1 MGSTTSDRVTY
12 LRYTGDE
19 SQQLE
24 KPLVREAPWTIHV
37 NGQELVTLLCTP
49 VKINF
54 MVLGFLAAE
63 GLIQSL
69 DDVALL
75 RVCEEEKGVIDVML
89 TTADGSSVSSP
100 PSHPVLL
107 SGCGRGITFDDFSRA
122 QAKLNS
128 RLAVSPRDL
137 SRLMREL
144 RQRAETYRMA
154 GGIHASALA
163 DSEALLVMAED
174 VGRHNTLDKIRGEC
188 MFRGI
193 PTKDRLLLTTGRISS
208 EMVNKAVKMEVPI
221 VASLTSPTDLA
232 IRLAQAWEM
241 TIVGYVRGDKMNV
254 YTRPD
259 RVTSDSSESDSCVDG
274 LEANE

>member
-1 MGSTTSDRVTY
+1 MGSKISDKVAY
-12 LRYTGDE
+12 LRYAGDE
-19 SQQLE
+19 SEQLE

-49 VKINF
+49 DKMNF
-54 MVLGFLAAE
+54 MALGFLAAE
-63 GLIQSL
+63 GLIQRL

-75 RVCEEEKGVIDVML
+75 RVCEEQEGIIDVML
-89 TTADGSSVSSP
+89 TNVDALSVGSL
-100 PSHPVLL
+100 PSHPILL
-107 SGCGRGITFDDFSRA
+107 SGCGRGITFDDLSRS

-128 RLAVSPRDL
+128 SLTVSATDI

-144 RQRAETYRMA
+144 RQRAQTYRIA
-154 GGIHASALA
+154 GGTHTSALA
-163 DSEALLVMAED
+163 DSEGLLVVAED

-193 PTKDRLLLTTGRISS
+193 STKDRLVLTTGRISS

-221 VASLTSPTDLA
+221 VASLTSPTDLGVK
-232 IRLAQAWEM
+232 LAHTWEM

-259 RVTSDSSESDSCVDG
+259 RVTVD
-274 LEANE
+274 

>member
-1 MGSTTSDRVTY
+1 MGSRKSHKVTY

-19 SQQLE
+19 SEHLE
-24 KPLVREAPWTIHV
+24 KSLVREAPWTIHV

-49 VKINF
+49 DKMNF
-54 MVLGFLAAE
+54 MALGFLAAE
-63 GLIQSL
+63 GVIQRL

-75 RVCEEEKGVIDVML
+75 RVCEDEEGVIDVML
-89 TTADGSSVSSP
+89 TNADAVSVGTA

-107 SGCGRGITFDDFSRA
+107 SGCGRGITFDDLSRN

-128 RLAVSPRDL
+128 SLTVSATDI

-144 RQRAETYRMA
+144 QQRAETYRIA
-154 GGIHASALA
+154 GGTHASALA
-163 DSEALLVMAED
+163 DIGGLLVVAED

-193 PTKDRLLLTTGRISS
+193 STKDRLVLTTGRISS

-221 VASLTSPTDLA
+221 VASLTSPTDLGVK
-232 IRLAQAWEM
+232 LAHTWEM
-241 TIVGYVRGDKMNV
+241 TLVGYVRGDRMNV
-254 YTRPD
+254 YSRPD
-259 RVTSDSSESDSCVDG
+259 RVTAD
-274 LEANE
+274 

>member
-1 MGSTTSDRVTY
+1 MDGKTGDKVTY
-12 LRYTGDE
+12 LRYTGNE
-19 SQQLE
+19 SEQLE
-24 KPLVREAPWTIHV
+24 RPLVREAPWTIHV

-49 VKINF
+49 DKMNF
-54 MVLGFLAAE
+54 MALGFLAAE
-63 GLIQSL
+63 DLIQSL

-75 RVCEEEKGVIDVML
+75 RVCEEEEGVIDVEL
-89 TTADGSSVSSP
+89 TKADASSVDSLP
-100 PSHPVLL
+100 ARPVLL
-107 SGCGRGITFDDFSRA
+107 SGCGRGITFDDMSRV
-122 QAKLNS
+122 QVKLDS
-128 RLAVSPRDL
+128 SLTVSPKTI

-144 RQRAETYRMA
+144 RQQAQVHRIA
-154 GGIHASALA
+154 GGTHASALT
-163 DSEALLVMAED
+163 DGESLLVMAED

-188 MFRGI
+188 LFRAV

-241 TIVGYVRGDKMNV
+241 TIIGYVRGSKMNV

-259 RVTSDSSESDSCVDG
+259 RVVPD
-274 LEANE
+274 